1 VQHVEVHLHVGGL
14 DLSLANPKAN
24 GVGVQGD
31 RKEGL
36 SRPIWLRGVVCKNH
50 NLKIDSF
57 LRKICLKRFT
67 KIDFRETLVF

>member
-36 SRPIWLRGVVCKNH
+36 SRPIWLRGIVCKNH
-50 NLKIDSF
+50 NLKNRF
-57 LRKICLKRFT
+57 LSKENMFKKIY
-67 KIDFRETLVF
+67 EN